1 MGSNPTPSAIFA
13 PLQGDWTLRTAGQG
27 LGFGEVLDAG
37 FQVFRASFWQF
48 ALAQAIVA
56 IPVAII
62 QAIWMPDVLPR
73 GPAQSASIFLA
84 HAPVSLLIGV
94 LGILQTAAVVVVA
107 QQAAY
112 GREATALGGY
122 AQAIRRFPE
131 ALGFGL
137 VYAVAIGVG
146 IAILVIPG
154 IAVAVWLSQGIFLI
168 VLGNRGILQGIVESY
183 RLVTG
188 RFWRILGISLV
199 AFLMVTIVNL
209 LVAVLISAATGRG
222 AVTAVVTTLVSIL
235 IGSFPIV
242 ALYIQYRDI
251 AGLPPASRRD

>member
-1 MGSNPTPSAIFA
+1 M
-13 PLQGDWTLRTAGQG
+13 RTAGQG
-27 LGFGEVLDAG
+27 LGFGDVLDAG

-56 IPVAII
+56 IPVAVI

-73 GPAQSASIFLA
+73 GPAQSASLFLA

-94 LGILQTAAVVVVA
+94 LGMLQTAAVVLVA
-107 QQAAY
+107 HQAAY

-131 ALGFGL
+131 VLGFGL

-146 IAILVIPG
+146 IAIVVIPG

-188 RFWRILGISLV
+188 RFWRILGIALV
-199 AFLMVTIVNL
+199 AFLMVSIVNL

-222 AVTAVVTTLVSIL
+222 AVTAVVTTVVSIL
-235 IGSFPIV
+235 IGSFPII

-251 AGLPPASRRD
+251 AGLPSAPSPDA